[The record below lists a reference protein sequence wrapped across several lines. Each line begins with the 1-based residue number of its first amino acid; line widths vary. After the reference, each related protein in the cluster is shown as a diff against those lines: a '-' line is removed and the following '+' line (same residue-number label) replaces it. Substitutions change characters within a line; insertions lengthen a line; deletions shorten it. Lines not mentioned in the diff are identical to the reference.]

1 MYDYL
6 HKNRFFSAFIFR
18 TTILFRLSFSVIQNK
33 ILHYIFVVKMKTGV
47 KGGYVMLAFEEFGK
61 IVSKIAGKNWRTERI
76 PDSLKSV
83 FPLQVRKIQ
92 NAMWKAEVSKSFDS
106 SELARNEIN
115 KLYDLAVNCEL
126 VVPGKKYLYDKLLCI
141 AEI

>member
-1 MYDYL
+1 
-6 HKNRFFSAFIFR
+6 
-18 TTILFRLSFSVIQNK
+18 
-33 ILHYIFVVKMKTGV
+33 MKTGV
-47 KGGYVMLAFEEFGK
+47 KGGYVMLAFEELGK

>member
-1 MYDYL
+1 M
-6 HKNRFFSAFIFR
+6 
-18 TTILFRLSFSVIQNK
+18 LSF
-33 ILHYIFVVKMKTGV
+33 
-47 KGGYVMLAFEEFGK
+47 EELGK
-61 IVSKIAGKNWRTERI
+61 VVSKISKINWRTERI
-76 PDSLKSV
+76 PDSLRSV

-115 KLYDLAVNCEL
+115 KLYDLAVKCEL
-126 VVPGKKYLYDKLLCI
+126 VVPGKKYLYDKLTAV